1 MSGHFCVVVGLVYRG
16 AQLIGVVYP
25 QRNVGFLLFS
35 VEFKISARLFRFLF
49 KRTNARSEFM
59 LDVPDT
65 LHIRFGFGEL
75 FFGFVLLEA
84 IFCDTRAFLEYS
96 ATLFALF

>member
-35 VEFKISARLFRFLF
+35 IEFKISARLFRFLF
-49 KRTNARSEFM
+49 ERTYTRSEFM
-59 LDVPDT
+59 LDIPDT
-65 LHIRFGFGEL
+65 LHIC
-75 FFGFVLLEA
+75 FGFVLLEA